1 MIHPSPPRPP
11 PRTFYSYLFVT
22 FMINFSTWYISHI
35 FSSWNSNRLGPCV
48 FSAHIK
54 IQKGHI
60 IKTHNCCESIKRVG
74 TETERREKKK
84 EKKILRQTSSLANV
98 LYISVFYFTTRWR
111 VHRVPSSIKRVDEWT
126 YPTPKYNPTRIQNKP
141 FIIPCPP
148 RGGFN
153 GEREVNKKQSR
164 RKKKCSSVKSF
175 YFCRLAK
182 VI

>member
-74 TETERREKKK
+74 TETERREKKRK
-84 EKKILRQTSSLANV
+84 RKFWGKQVRWQMYCTSVCFTLQPDGESTESLPVLNV
-98 LYISVFYFTTRWR
+98 WMNGHIRRRSTTRH
-111 VHRVPSSIKRVDEWT
+111 VYKINPSSSRVLLEADLM
-126 YPTPKYNPTRIQNKP
+126 
-141 FIIPCPP
+141 
-148 RGGFN
+148 
-153 GEREVNKKQSR
+153 EREK
-164 RKKKCSSVKSF
+164 
-175 YFCRLAK
+175 
-182 VI
+182 